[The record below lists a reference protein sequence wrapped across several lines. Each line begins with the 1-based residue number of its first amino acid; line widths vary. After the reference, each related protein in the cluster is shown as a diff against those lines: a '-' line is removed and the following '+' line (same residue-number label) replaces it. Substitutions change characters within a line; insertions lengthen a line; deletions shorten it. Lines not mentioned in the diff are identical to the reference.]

1 MLLALDIAL
10 CTPDVFKRLH
20 VFTFWGR
27 DLMEISRILFK
38 LGLPESMADILR
50 SYGYNNLNSLLT
62 LSSRELAAMLKIDV
76 RIAERI
82 LEEVRKAFSFNAKD
96 IISFIKI
103 SKHRRFTT
111 GSSSLDL
118 LFGGGIPL
126 GLIIEI
132 AGESGT
138 GKTQLCHQLCV
149 TVQMDEEHGGLGGR
163 AVYIDTEGTFR
174 PERII
179 QIAKYRGLEPKTTLK
194 NILLASAKTFAE
206 EYSLIS
212 SIERLDKSYKLLIVD
227 TLTSPLQVEYAD
239 DVVTRRWALGRLL
252 MKLREIA
259 DREMAVIVANRVIS
273 DPNTGEV
280 KPLGGTLMA
289 QGVDYRIM
297 LYKGRKKDE
306 RIARLIYG
314 VDVPEGEARFR
325 IVEYGIDD
333 V

>member
-1 MLLALDIAL
+1 MDIQ
-10 CTPDVFKRLH
+10 
-20 VFTFWGR
+20 
-27 DLMEISRILFK
+27 RILFK
-38 LGLPESMADILR
+38 LGLSENLADVLR
-50 SYGYNNLNSLLT
+50 SYGYNNLSSLLT
-62 LSSRELAAMLKIDV
+62 LSSRELADILNIDE

-82 LEEVRKAFSFNAKD
+82 LEEARKAFSFNVKD
-96 IISFIKI
+96 ITSFMKM

-111 GSSSLDL
+111 GSSGLDL

-126 GLIIEI
+126 GLIMEI

-179 QIAKYRGLEPKTTLK
+179 QIAKYRGLELRTTLK
-194 NILLASAKTFAE
+194 NILLASARTFAE

-212 SIERLDKSYKLLIVD
+212 SVERLDESYKLLIID
-227 TLTSPLQVEYAD
+227 TLTSPLQAEYAD

-252 MKLREIA
+252 MKLREVA
-259 DREMAVIVANRVIS
+259 GRGMAIVVTNRVIS

-280 KPLGGTLMA
+280 RPLGGTLMA
-289 QGVDYRIM
+289 QGVDYRVM

-314 VDVPEGEARFR
+314 VDAPEGEVRFK

>member
-1 MLLALDIAL
+1 MDIQ
-10 CTPDVFKRLH
+10 
-20 VFTFWGR
+20 
-27 DLMEISRILFK
+27 RILFK
-38 LGLPESMADILR
+38 LGLSENLADVLR
-50 SYGYNNLNSLLT
+50 SYGYNNLSSLLT
-62 LSSRELAAMLKIDV
+62 LSSRELADILNIDE

-82 LEEVRKAFSFNAKD
+82 LEEARKAFSFNVKD
-96 IISFIKI
+96 ITSFMKM

-111 GSSSLDL
+111 GSSGLDL

-126 GLIIEI
+126 GLIMEI

-179 QIAKYRGLEPKTTLK
+179 QIAKYRGLELRTTLK
-194 NILLASAKTFAE
+194 NILLASARTFAE

-212 SIERLDKSYKLLIVD
+212 SVERLDESYKLLIID
-227 TLTSPLQVEYAD
+227 TLTSPLQAEYAD

-252 MKLREIA
+252 MKLREA
-259 DREMAVIVANRVIS
+259 AGRGMAIVVTNRVIS

-280 KPLGGTLMA
+280 RPLGGTLMA
-289 QGVDYRIM
+289 QGVDYRVM

-314 VDVPEGEARFR
+314 VDAPEGEVRFK

>member
-1 MLLALDIAL
+1 MELDLRSIKGIGPAMAEKLKSAGIHSVAELAVISVKELSELTGMSEEHALKLTQAAREVLGLDFMTAEEYYNKRSKLGVISTGCKALD
-10 CTPDVFKRLH
+10 
-20 VFTFWGR
+20 
-27 DLMEISRILFK
+27 
-38 LGLPESMADILR
+38 
-50 SYGYNNLNSLLT
+50 
-62 LSSRELAAMLKIDV
+62 
-76 RIAERI
+76 
-82 LEEVRKAFSFNAKD
+82 
-96 IISFIKI
+96 
-103 SKHRRFTT
+103 
-111 GSSSLDL
+111 DL
-118 LFGGGIPL
+118 LGGGIETQA
-126 GLIIEI
+126 ITEFV
-132 AGESGT
+132 GEFGT
-138 GKTQLCHQLCV
+138 GKTQICHQLAV
-149 TVQMDEEHGGLGGR
+149 MVQLPKEKGGLGGR

-252 MKLREIA
+252 MKLREIT
-259 DREMAVIVANRVIS
+259 DREMAVIVTNRVIS

-289 QGVDYRIM
+289 QGVDYRVM

-314 VDVPEGEARFR
+314 VDVPEGEAKFR